1 MDRNTCSL
9 PETSSLL
16 QLRMATDLERI
27 ALFHG
32 ILNRSPISGHVPYLF
47 ECRGPLYAMHG
58 PKFMP
63 LWVYEECL

>member
-1 MDRNTCSL
+1 MDRNACSL

-16 QLRMATDLERI
+16 QLRMATDRERI

-47 ECRGPLYAMHG
+47 ECPCALDAMHG
-58 PKFMP
+58 LKSMRF
-63 LWVYEECL
+63 WVYEERQ